1 MEYEKFEQSTI
12 EAIQG
17 CKSEIKHCLNN
28 ALYHIEKAWE
38 IKNIDL
44 EMAVF
49 RGITAEEEAASAIF
63 HCLKKHRYQNA
74 EKIQFKK
81 HPTKLGLYPFL
92 VHVYDCLYEIFFAES
107 GPFEKFQLGII
118 EISNRKAVELIL
130 KLKDQNFDVRPLPPL
145 HFTASAFNTEDPSV
159 RKPIMYDNDFKEKIQ
174 RDTGYKKVWKY
185 IVSIANQRNTV
196 LYANS
201 GGTPKVTGSVQ
212 EFLINQKNKAFLY
225 SYIVL
230 LIDPW
235 EKAEGPSSFVQQ
247 VLDSYLLLLERIN
260 EEEISSFPSSVA

>member
-1 MEYEKFEQSTI
+1 MEYGKSEQSTI

-17 CKSEIKHCLNN
+17 CKCETKHCLNN
-28 ALYHIEKAWE
+28 ALYHIEKAWK
-38 IKNIDL
+38 IKDIDL

-74 EKIQFKK
+74 KKIQFKK

-92 VHVYDCLYEIFFAES
+92 VHIYTCLYETYFAES
-107 GPFEKFQLGII
+107 GPFEKFRLGII

-130 KLKDQNFDVRPLPPL
+130 KLKDQNFDARPRPPL
-145 HFTASAFNTEDPSV
+145 HFTVSTFNTEDPLL

-174 RDTGYKKVWKY
+174 RDGRKKVWTY
-185 IVSIANQRNTV
+185 IVDIANRRNTV

-201 GGTPKVTGSVQ
+201 GGTPKVTGDVQ
-212 EFLINQKNKAFLY
+212 KFLISQKDKVFLY

-235 EKAEGPSSFVQQ
+235 EKAEGSSSFVQQ